1 MLTHAQTV
9 THRSLAFARAPTF
22 TLSLMHTMRTRKEEE
37 GGRRRKAEEEEEE
50 DWLSSLCTLQ
60 AAACLGKP
68 DAFLPAGRGAR
79 CHLKGSLLLPIH
91 RRLRG

>member
-1 MLTHAQTV
+1 MQTV
-9 THRSLAFARAPTF
+9 THHSLAPTF

-37 GGRRRKAEEEEEE
+37 GKEVEEEEE

-91 RRLRG
+91 RRLRA